1 MFVQCLAR
9 QNFPA
14 NEVCCEFKQPMFP
27 KHLRRSFTMK
37 SMFLKAAKVVALSLV
52 LTLGASGV
60 VFANG
65 GGVSPTAAHVGNG
78 GGNGAGSKTG
88 KRRHHRVTRRHRKG

>member
-1 MFVQCLAR
+1 
-9 QNFPA
+9 
-14 NEVCCEFKQPMFP
+14 
-27 KHLRRSFTMK
+27 MK

-52 LTLGASGV
+52 LTLGASSM

-65 GGVSPTAAHVGNG
+65 GGTSPTRSRTAHNG